1 MKKIILLLILASIY
15 LSCKKTKDAI
25 PDIAA
30 VTPTPINNNNTPGN
44 LIFKFKFDSTQV
56 RLNNFGQ
63 VSSIP
68 SDHRAQSPK
77 FNTIS
82 SHYIEMI
89 ESEFTALGAGAVLYH
104 AAEVTTGGSTAIDFS
119 QSIKVGEGEV
129 FLSIPFSQIPAGN
142 YKYLRVSLSYQNYTV
157 IVYSNVSGTNYPLN
171 TTVASFIG
179 FNTYISTFS
188 PGSLKTFA
196 VNGNRKQGYFGYEGS
211 AFSQT
216 FGDTAQAPSGAT
228 TVPNPIF
235 ATSPIPQGSCL
246 VTGQFAN
253 TFVVTGTETS
263 DRTITISLSTN
274 KSFEWKEGNGNSL
287 YEPAAGD
294 TVTDMGIRGLIPI
307 VQ

>member
-1 MKKIILLLILASIY
+1 MKKIFFLLIIACVY
-15 LSCKKTKDAI
+15 LSCKKEKDEI
-25 PDIAA
+25 PE
-30 VTPTPINNNNTPGN
+30 VNHNHEHETHGN

-56 RLNNFGQ
+56 RLNNLGQ
-63 VSSIP
+63 VSTIP
-68 SDHRAQSPK
+68 SNHAAQSPK
-77 FNTIS
+77 FNKIS
-82 SHYIEMI
+82 AHYIEMI
-89 ESEFTALGAGAVLYH
+89 ESEYTALGGGAVLYH

-119 QSIKVGEGEV
+119 QSIKVAEGEV
-129 FLSIPFSQIPAGN
+129 FLSVPFSEIAAGN

-157 IVYSNVSGTNYPLN
+157 VVYSNISGTNYPLN
-171 TTVASFIG
+171 TTLASFIG
-179 FNTYISTFS
+179 YNTYIGTFS

-246 VTGQFAN
+246 VTGQFAS
-253 TFVVTGTETS
+253 TFAVTGTEKT

-274 KSFEWKEGNGNSL
+274 KSFEWEEANGNTL
-287 YEPAAGD
+287 YEPAVGD
-294 TVTDMGIRGLIPI
+294 MVTDMGIRGLIPI